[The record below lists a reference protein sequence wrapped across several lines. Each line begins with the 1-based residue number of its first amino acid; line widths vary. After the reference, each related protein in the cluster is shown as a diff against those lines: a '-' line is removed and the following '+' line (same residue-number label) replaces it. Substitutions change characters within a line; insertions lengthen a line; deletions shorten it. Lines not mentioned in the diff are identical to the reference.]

1 MQWSR
6 FERLDYNMK
15 ILVSEKIADDGIE
28 LLKKEFDV
36 DVKMGLSPD
45 ELKGIIAGYDGII
58 VRSATKVTADLL
70 ECADN
75 LKVAGRA
82 GTGVDNIDV
91 PAATRKGVVVVN
103 TPGGNSMAAA
113 ELAIGLVYSVF
124 RNIPQAYYH
133 VRSNDFRRKA
143 IKGFELNGK
152 VAGIVGLGR
161 IGSLVA
167 ERLKASNMEVIAYDP
182 YVSDEQFRSLSVRRC
197 ETLDELL
204 EVSDL
209 ITIHIAKTEL
219 TINMFDAPQFAKM
232 KKGVRIV
239 NAARGGIINEKAL
252 YDAIVGGVVAGAA
265 LDVLQKEPNFEL
277 TPDKQDYKNPLL
289 DLDNVIYVPH
299 LGAST
304 QEAQYN
310 VGVQIAKTV
319 AAVLR
324 GEMVPAVNTP
334 SVSADQLADLKPYI
348 DLAQK
353 LGSIFYQV
361 QTGVLRKIEVKCSGD
376 LLEKD
381 TRMITL
387 AAVKGLMS
395 PIMEDDVNFVN
406 AETLAGLRGIAVSE
420 TKDANLEKYT
430 NLITLT
436 FTTDERVESIAGTVF
451 AKDEIRVVDFFGYK
465 LDFEP
470 TPNVV
475 AIQNVDRPGL
485 IGKIGTTF
493 GDAALNIA
501 AMQWSRNRRGERAVA
516 FVSVDGLVT
525 DEVLERLRAIDGVIK
540 ASKIRF

>member
-1 MQWSR
+1 MKVLVA
-6 FERLDYNMK
+6 ER
-15 ILVSEKIADDGIE
+15 IADDGVE
-28 LLKKEFDV
+28 LLRKELEV
-36 DVKMGLSPD
+36 DVKIGLDPAALR
-45 ELKGIIAGYDGII
+45 EIIPAYDGII
-58 VRSATKVTADLL
+58 VRSATKVTAELL
-70 ECADN
+70 EAAGN

-91 PAATRKGVVVVN
+91 PAATKKGVVVVN
-103 TPGGNSMAAA
+103 TPDGNSMAAA
-113 ELAIGLVYSVF
+113 ELAVGLVYSVF
-124 RNIPQAYYH
+124 RNIPQAYARVKNH
-133 VRSNDFRRKA
+133 DFRRNQ

-167 ERLKASNMEVIAYDP
+167 ERLKASNMDVAAFDP
-182 YVSDEQFRSLSVRRC
+182 YVGEERFRSLGVRRC
-197 ETLDELL
+197 ESLDELL
-204 EVSDL
+204 GAADL
-209 ITIHIAKTEL
+209 ISIHMAKTEQ
-219 TINMFDAPQFAKM
+219 TTNMFDAPQFAKM

-252 YDAIVGGVVAGAA
+252 YDALVDGTVAGAA

-277 TPDKQDYKNPLL
+277 APDKQEYQNPLL

-310 VGVQIAKTV
+310 VGVQIAKQV

-334 SVSADQLADLKPYI
+334 SVSTSQLAELKPYI
-348 DLAQK
+348 DLAEK
-353 LGSIFYQV
+353 LGSIFFQV
-361 QTGVLRKIEVKCSGD
+361 QTGVLRKIDVKCSGD

-381 TRMITL
+381 TRVITL
-387 AAVKGLMS
+387 AALKGLMG
-395 PIMEDDVNFVN
+395 PILEDNVNFVN
-406 AETLAGLRGIAVSE
+406 AETLASARGITVSE
-420 TKDANLEKYT
+420 TKGANLEKYT

-436 FTTDERVESIAGTVF
+436 FTTDERVEQISGTVF
-451 AKDEIRVVDFFGYK
+451 AKEEIRVVDFFGYK

-475 AIQNVDRPGL
+475 AIQNIDRPGM
-485 IGKIGTTF
+485 IGKIGTAL
-493 GDAALNIA
+493 GDAGYNIA
-501 AMQWSRNRRGERAVA
+501 AMQWSRNRKGEKAVA
-516 FVSVDGLVT
+516 FVSVDSLLT
-525 DEVLERLRAIDGVIK
+525 DAVLSRLREIDGVIK